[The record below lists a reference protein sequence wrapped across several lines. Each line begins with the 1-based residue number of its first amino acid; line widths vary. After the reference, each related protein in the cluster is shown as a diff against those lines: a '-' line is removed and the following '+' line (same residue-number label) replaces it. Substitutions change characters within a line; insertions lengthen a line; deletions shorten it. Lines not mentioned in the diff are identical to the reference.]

1 MKAKWD
7 VLSKVKI
14 HKAAMENATDKKV
27 RRLRSDNG
35 ETSQAR
41 REGVQVSLMGYE
53 DDVKG
58 YRIQNEETGK
68 VQIVRTVKFVET
80 TSPEHLGTH
89 QDEED
94 VLGTSRVPTL
104 NGSHPR

>member
-1 MKAKWD
+1 
-7 VLSKVKI
+7 
-14 HKAAMENATDKKV
+14 
-27 RRLRSDNG
+27 
-35 ETSQAR
+35 
-41 REGVQVSLMGYE
+41 MGYE